1 MQAKRYVLRPEFFG
15 GILFDKGRK
24 NYFYV
29 DDQTTLALQAIT
41 NKYRKI
47 SFPSRYLDFLKNEGI
62 INLSPEGE
70 SLFLGEIIQVAQ
82 KSEDFPV
89 APLRIHLAI
98 TYKCPLNCAHCF
110 VRNYKSASRKEM
122 DIADLKKLI
131 DRFVEIGTYEILVS
145 GGEPFTRKD
154 LCECLKHALSK
165 GMIVKLFTNGLLLDE
180 EQIEKLQGLRLNYLA
195 IGFDG
200 PDPLSYSS
208 IRGNMGRIAF
218 DRVLKNIQSARKL
231 LNIPVAIQFTCTKR
245 NTDPQTLSRL
255 VEFSAEND
263 VLLRVRPVNPCGN
276 TLANPDL
283 LLDYQEYLSILQSLY
298 ELFLKKGCS
307 PEDMKAKQGNI
318 RFKFSRR
325 SIKFDESPLPYL
337 GWGCPGGYV
346 HAFIDPYGN
355 MYPCGF
361 LVENLPNDDNDN
373 IKIRDPLDIWLNGKR
388 FLFKRSLSGNDT
400 CFECRY
406 FVICRGGCRIRALHW
421 RKDINAPDQYCR
433 QELKAHKK
441 IKGLFLERDDCI

>member
-1 MQAKRYVLRPEFFG
+1 MQTKRYVLRPEFFG
-15 GILFDKGRK
+15 GILFDKERE
-24 NYFYV
+24 NYFYLDV
-29 DDQTTLALQAIT
+29 QTTVALQNIAEQPS
-41 NKYRKI
+41 KI
-47 SFPSRYLDFLKNEGI
+47 SFPRDYIDFLSREGI
-62 INLSPEGE
+62 ISFSDGKALFSGDVIKY
-70 SLFLGEIIQVAQ
+70 SLQP
-82 KSEDFPV
+82 EDFPT

-98 TYKCPLNCAHCF
+98 TYKCPLDCVHCF
-110 VRNYKSASRKEM
+110 VKNYKCQREEM
-122 DIADLKKLI
+122 NTEELKKLI
-131 DRFVEIGTYEILVS
+131 DRLVEIGTYEILIS

-154 LCECLKHALSK
+154 LCECLNYALTK
-165 GMIVKLFTNGLLLDE
+165 GMIVKLFTNGLLLGE
-180 EQIEKLQGLRLNYLA
+180 RQIEKLQGFGLSYLA

-200 PDPLSYSS
+200 PDPISYGS
-208 IRGNMGRIAF
+208 IRGSRGKVAF
-218 DRVLKNIQSARKL
+218 DRVLRNIQQARKL

-255 VEFSAEND
+255 VEFAVEND

-283 LLDYQEYLSILQSLY
+283 LLDYQEYLLILQSLY
-298 ELFLKKGCS
+298 ELFLKQGRS

-355 MYPCGF
+355 MHPCGF
-361 LVENLPNDDNDN
+361 LVENLPRDENDN
-373 IKIRDPLDIWLNGKR
+373 VTTKDPLDIWLNGKG

-400 CFECRY
+400 CFECKY
-406 FVICRGGCRIRALHW
+406 FVTCRGGCRVRALHW
-421 RKDINAPDQYCR
+421 KKDINAPDQYCR
-433 QELKAHKK
+433 QELKTHKG
-441 IKGLFLERDDCI
+441 IKRLFLERDDCL